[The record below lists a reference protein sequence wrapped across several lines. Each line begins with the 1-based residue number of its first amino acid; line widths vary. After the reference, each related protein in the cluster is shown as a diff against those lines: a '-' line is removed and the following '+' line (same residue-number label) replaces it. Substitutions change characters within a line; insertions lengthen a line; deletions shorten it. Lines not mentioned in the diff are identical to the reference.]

1 MKLVSDMRYELKQV
15 NVVLPDDTPDDTTRA
30 LYQLYQMAVS
40 DSLPQ
45 YVKSSIE
52 FIFSLAERGNIEAM
66 DKLAEFQHLQNRGA
80 IAYWDEMGV
89 PADETSHD

>member
-15 NVVLPDDTPDDTTRA
+15 NVILPDDTPDDTTRA
-30 LYQLYQMAVS
+30 LYQLYQMAIS

-52 FIFSLAERGNIEAM
+52 FIFSLAERGNIAAM
-66 DKLAEFQHLQNRGA
+66 DKLAEFQSLYNIGA
-80 IAYWDEMGV
+80 MATWDGMGL
-89 PADETSHD
+89 PPDEIEHD